1 MRIDQWRCRPSCGRH
16 HTTAIMLPIQKS
28 VSDHCTAWA
37 SPSTLHWLIHGVAT
51 CGCPVTSTIS
61 RPLLCGATWAAPLKS
76 ADTCVCCTTRCLRR
90 AFADCALS
98 GGISRSRIGKNT
110 CRLKKRRVPRKSQEL
125 AGKAGCDQRFDSRLA
140 AAGVRSCV
148 TESAAGLRAPRFLDR
163 ADQCFL
169 LKESPSSDRDVS
181 SCVHLCP
188 FRIACL

>member
-1 MRIDQWRCRPSCGRH
+1 MSIAQWRCRLSCGRDY
-16 HTTAIMLPIQKS
+16 TTAIMLPIQKS

-61 RPLLCGATWAAPLKS
+61 RPLLCGATWVAPLKS

-90 AFADCALS
+90 AFADCARN
-98 GGISRSRIGKNT
+98 GGISRSRTGKNS
-110 CRLKKRRVPRKSQEL
+110 CRLKNRRVPRKSQEL

-148 TESAAGLRAPRFLDR
+148 TESAAGLRL
-163 ADQCFL
+163 AD
-169 LKESPSSDRDVS
+169 
-181 SCVHLCP
+181 CVDGIDCGVCLEKSQSTKGRLSAGSRLFA
-188 FRIACL
+188 FRMASL